1 MNNAAS
7 MNITGLVLA
16 ALITAGAAH
25 SEPQPPVTPISIA
38 QQAAS
43 LVQQVH
49 KRAES
54 KITERDIVLCA
65 KLLWGEARG
74 VKSKAEQAAVI
85 WCVLN
90 RIDAGY
96 ANTIEGVI
104 TARGQFTG
112 YRKSNPVTDELYG
125 LSRDVLIRYYL
136 EREGVQNTGR
146 TLPSDYLWFT
156 GYKGRNRFRNK
167 YRGGKY
173 WDWSLDDP
181 YMER

>member
-1 MNNAAS
+1 
-7 MNITGLVLA
+7 MNITGIVLA
-16 ALITAGAAH
+16 ALITAGAAQ
-25 SEPQPPVTPISIA
+25 SEPNAPIPISIT
-38 QQAAS
+38 QQVVS
-43 LVQQVH
+43 SVQQVH

-65 KLLWGEARG
+65 RLVWGEARG

-90 RIDAGY
+90 RLDAGY
-96 ANTIEGVI
+96 ASTIEGVI

-112 YRKSNPVTDELYG
+112 YRRSNPVTDELYE
-125 LSRDVLIRYYL
+125 LAKDVLTRYYL
-136 EREGVQNTGR
+136 EKEGVQNVGR

-156 GYKGRNRFRNK
+156 GYKGRNRFRNG
-167 YRGGKY
+167 YRNTNY

-181 YMER
+181 Y

>member
-1 MNNAAS
+1 
-7 MNITGLVLA
+7 MNITGIVLA
-16 ALITAGAAH
+16 LLITAGAAN
-25 SEPQPPVTPISIA
+25 SGAQPPMTPISIT
-38 QQAAS
+38 
-43 LVQQVH
+43 QQVASSAYQIH

-65 KLLWGEARG
+65 KLVWGEARG
-74 VKSKAEQAAVI
+74 VKSKAEKAAVI

-90 RIDAGY
+90 RLDAGY
-96 ANTIEGVI
+96 ASTIEKVI

-112 YRKSNPVTDELYG
+112 YRKSNPVTDELYE
-125 LSRDVLIRYYL
+125 LAKDVLTRYYL
-136 EREGVQNTGR
+136 EKDGVQDAGR

-173 WDWSLDDP
+173 WDWSLTDP

>member
-16 ALITAGAAH
+16 ALITAGAAQ
-25 SEPQPPVTPISIA
+25 SEPTPPMIPISIA

-74 VKSKAEQAAVI
+74 VKSRAEQAAVI

-90 RIDAGY
+90 RLDAGY
-96 ANTIEGVI
+96 AATIEGVI

-112 YRKSNPVTDELYG
+112 YKRSNPVTDELYE
-125 LSRDVLIRYYL
+125 LARDVLMRYYL
-136 EREGVQNTGR
+136 EKAGIQNAGR
-146 TLPSDYLWFT
+146 TLPKDYLWFT
-156 GYKGRNRFRNK
+156 GYRGRNRFRNK
-167 YRGGKY
+167 YRSTNY
-173 WDWSLDDP
+173 WDWSLPDP
-181 YMER
+181 YTE

>member
-7 MNITGLVLA
+7 MNITGIVLA

-25 SEPQPPVTPISIA
+25 GEPQPPVTPISIA

-43 LVQQVH
+43 LVQQIH
-49 KRAES
+49 TNAES
-54 KITERDIVLCA
+54 RITERDIVLCA
-65 KLLWGEARG
+65 RLVWGESRG
-74 VKSKAEQAAVI
+74 VRSRAEQAAVI

-90 RIDAGY
+90 RLDAGY
-96 ANTIEGVI
+96 ASTIEGVI

-112 YRKSNPVTDELYG
+112 YRKSNPVTDELYE
-125 LSRDVLIRYYL
+125 LSRDVLTRYYL
-136 EREGVQNTGR
+136 EKEGVQNTGR

-167 YRGGKY
+167 YRSTNY
-173 WDWSLDDP
+173 WNWSLTDP
-181 YMER
+181 YVV

>member
-1 MNNAAS
+1 
-7 MNITGLVLA
+7 MNITGIVLA
-16 ALITAGAAH
+16 ALITAGAAQ
-25 SEPQPPVTPISIA
+25 SEPKAPIPISIT
-38 QQAAS
+38 QQVVS
-43 LVQQVH
+43 SVQQVH

-65 KLLWGEARG
+65 RLVWGEARG

-90 RIDAGY
+90 RLDAGY
-96 ANTIEGVI
+96 ASTIEGVI

-112 YRKSNPVTDELYG
+112 YRRSNPVTDELYE
-125 LSRDVLIRYYL
+125 LAKDVLTRYYL
-136 EREGVQNTGR
+136 EKEGVQNVGR

-156 GYKGRNRFRNK
+156 GYKGRNRFRNG
-167 YRGGKY
+167 YRNTNY

-181 YMER
+181 Y

>member
-25 SEPQPPVTPISIA
+25 SEPQPPVMPISIT
-38 QQAAS
+38 
-43 LVQQVH
+43 QQVASSAYQIH

-54 KITERDIVLCA
+54 RITERNIVLCA

-90 RIDAGY
+90 RLDAGY

-136 EREGVQNTGR
+136 ERDGVQNTGR
-146 TLPSDYLWFT
+146 TLPNDYLWFT

-173 WDWSLDDP
+173 WDWSLYDP

>member
-1 MNNAAS
+1 
-7 MNITGLVLA
+7 MNITGIVLA
-16 ALITAGAAH
+16 ALITAGAAQ
-25 SEPQPPVTPISIA
+25 SEPKTPMIPISIA

-74 VKSKAEQAAVI
+74 VKSKAEKAAVI

-96 ANTIEGVI
+96 ASTIEKVI

-112 YRKSNPVTDELYG
+112 YKRSNPVTDELYE
-125 LSRDVLIRYYL
+125 LARDVLMRYYL
-136 EREGVQNTGR
+136 EKAGIQNAGR
-146 TLPSDYLWFT
+146 TLPKDYLWFT
-156 GYKGRNRFRNK
+156 GYRGRNRFRNK
-167 YRGGKY
+167 YRSTNY
-173 WDWSLDDP
+173 WDWSLPDP
-181 YMER
+181 YTE

>member
-1 MNNAAS
+1 
-7 MNITGLVLA
+7 MNITGIVLA
-16 ALITAGAAH
+16 LLITAGAAQ
-25 SEPQPPVTPISIA
+25 SEPTPPTIPISIT
-38 QQAAS
+38 
-43 LVQQVH
+43 QQVASSAYRIH
-49 KRAES
+49 KRAENR
-54 KITERDIVLCA
+54 ITERDIVLCA

-90 RIDAGY
+90 RLDAGY
-96 ANTIEGVI
+96 ASTIEEVI
-104 TARGQFTG
+104 TAKGQFTG
-112 YRKSNPVTDELYG
+112 YKKSNPVTEELYE
-125 LSRDVLIRYYL
+125 LAKDVLTRYYL
-136 EREGVQNTGR
+136 EKEGVHDVGR

-181 YMER
+181 YMDR